1 MTKKF
6 QKNWRKI
13 GKKIQEKMGILLQNT
28 PLIFIFRIF
37 GEMSHPKNAA
47 LTHRNEPPKEI
58 EK

>member
-1 MTKKF
+1 
-6 QKNWRKI
+6 
-13 GKKIQEKMGILLQNT
+13 LLQNT